1 MIRIWLKKSLDH
13 SLGSVL
19 CYRSEMLAQS
29 VHLGH
34 AWPIMW
40 RQKWKLTTHHR
51 PKLHWLAPLLR
62 LKVIHSVGKSVKK
75 SHFTPLRAKRATVTL
90 VKNGVHI

>member
-1 MIRIWLKKSLDH
+1 MV
-13 SLGSVL
+13 GSVL
-19 CYRSEMLAQS
+19 YISEEMLLAQS

-51 PKLHWLAPLLR
+51 PKLHWLAPLTQSVAQCLQTTQKVSISQR
-62 LKVIHSVGKSVKK
+62 LSNYLKKMARWRFQHQNSTLESKSAMQ
-75 SHFTPLRAKRATVTL
+75 L
-90 VKNGVHI
+90 